1 MTRGLQKFPGRGRGL
16 SQQPPGRFLGAG
28 LLSLLLVLTTACG
41 TSRPAARR
49 TLNEAAASSN
59 ATANVAFA
67 GSLLYVDNEVVGPAF
82 ERASGYSYRGR
93 GGGSFGLAREIQAGE
108 IFPNVF
114 ESVGG
119 APVRLLEPRF
129 TTWYVRFAA
138 SPLVIAYNP
147 RSRYAKVFEAVA
159 QGKAP
164 LADIFLAM
172 AKPGFLLG
180 RTNPG
185 TDPQGRA
192 FVMMIELAQRDLHL
206 PRGTVERILGRGVL
220 RGSGGKKS
228 QIFAETALEA
238 ELQSGVLDAASAF
251 LSEAIQLHLH
261 YVALPPELNFGSPRF
276 ESSYA
281 SATMKVPGGRP
292 GSLETVHGSL
302 LSIDATV
309 IAPRGVRHGPSDS
322 SRSVKAAQAF
332 LAYLLSSAGRH
343 EYAKEGF
350 LELHPELFGKPT
362 PFARRLI
369 ARGLS
374 EANAGG

>member
-1 MTRGLQKFPGRGRGL
+1 M
-16 SQQPPGRFLGAG
+16 
-28 LLSLLLVLTTACG
+28 
-41 TSRPAARR
+41 
-49 TLNEAAASSN
+49 
-59 ATANVAFA
+59 AFA
-67 GSLLYVDNEVVGPAF
+67 GSLLYVDNEIIGPAF
-82 ERASGYSYRGR
+82 ERSTGYSYRGR
-93 GGGSFGLAREIQAGE
+93 GGGSFGLAREIRAGE

-129 TTWYVRFAA
+129 TTWYVRFAT

-159 QGKAP
+159 HGKAP

-192 FVMMIELAQRDLHL
+192 FVMMVELAQRDLHL
-206 PRGTVERILGRGVL
+206 PPGTVEKILGKGAL
-220 RGSGGKKS
+220 SGSGGNKS

-261 YVALPPELNFGSPRF
+261 YVALPAELNFGSPAF
-276 ESSYA
+276 EHTYA

-292 GSLETVHGSL
+292 GSRETVHGSL
-302 LSIDATV
+302 LSIDASV
-309 IAPRGVRHGPSDS
+309 IAPRGTRQGSSEH
-322 SRSVKAAQAF
+322 SRSVRAAEAF
-332 LAYLLSSAGRH
+332 LAYLLSPAGRR
-343 EYAKEGF
+343 EYTKEGF
-350 LELHPELFGKPT
+350 LQLRPELFGKPT
-362 PFARRLI
+362 TFARSLI
-369 ARGLS
+369 SRGRS
-374 EANAGG
+374 RATTGG

>member
-1 MTRGLQKFPGRGRGL
+1 MMCLV
-16 SQQPPGRFLGAG
+16 
-28 LLSLLLVLTTACG
+28 LVLTAACG
-41 TSRPAARR
+41 TSGPSSSQASGRK
-49 TLNEAAASSN
+49 ASSPG
-59 ATANVAFA
+59 AVANVAFA

-82 ERASGYSYRGR
+82 ERSSGYLYRGR

-129 TTWYVRFAA
+129 TTWYLRFAA

-147 RSRYAKVFEAVA
+147 RSPYAKVFEAVA

-164 LADIFLAM
+164 LADAFLAM

-192 FVMMIELAQRDLHL
+192 FVMMVELAQRDLGL
-206 PRGTVERILGRGVL
+206 PPGTVEKILGKGVL
-220 RGSGGKKS
+220 HGTGGRRS
-228 QIFAETALEA
+228 QIFAETALES
-238 ELQSGVLDAASAF
+238 ELQAGVLDAASAF

-261 YVALPPELNFGSPRF
+261 YVALPPELDFGSPAF
-276 ESSYA
+276 QSSYA
-281 SATMKVPGGRP
+281 SATMEVPGNQPGR
-292 GSLETVHGSL
+292 LQTVHGSL
-302 LSIDATV
+302 LSIDVTV
-309 IAPRGVRHGPSDS
+309 IAPRDGKQGS
-322 SRSVKAAQAF
+322 SESRQSAKAARAF
-332 LAYLLSSAGRH
+332 VAYLISPAGRR

-350 LELHPELFGKPT
+350 LQLPPELFGKPT
-362 PFARRLI
+362 AFARSLTSRTPSI
-369 ARGLS
+369 S
-374 EANAGG
+374 TGG